1 MHKWFLKIH
10 FWVNKNKRLA
20 VVLAVVW
27 LAVSAYFAS
36 RISFEE
42 DITRI
47 IPKNERTSETA
58 KVLKQ
63 LRFTDKI
70 SVIIE
75 KKQKGT
81 VDDMVATAEAFLDT
95 VFIAK
100 PYIKNIQGKV
110 DEAFLEQSFRFV
122 YENLPLF
129 LEADDYNLIE
139 NKIQTDSI
147 RAALQQNFE
156 TMVSP
161 SGMVMKDFI
170 MKDPLGLSFIAL
182 RKMQKMHASRDF
194 KLYDGFL
201 ITNDSTKLLL
211 FINPVLAGSETEN
224 NALFVKQLYGI
235 QKQLNEK
242 YQDKTHVDYFGSA
255 LIAVANADRIKTDII
270 TTVLI
275 SMGAL
280 MVILML
286 FYRRIFI
293 PLIIFIPSLFGAVTA
308 LALLYFLKDSISAIS
323 ISIGA
328 ILLGITIDYA
338 LHILTHYKSNADV
351 TVLYKEIT
359 KPLLMSSSTT
369 AVAFM
374 CLFFV
379 HSEALI
385 DLGVFASI
393 TIMVSAFFSLLLVP
407 HLYRPETERKPSNTI
422 IDKTAKV
429 SFHNHRPLQIISIV
443 LIIIS
448 LFTFQNVRF
457 DNDLSKLNYI
467 PDALKA
473 SEQKLEASA
482 NSKSKSLY
490 ITAFG
495 NREDEVVMQNEKVL
509 QQLQQMKVPVT
520 GIQSIGSF
528 VMTKEHQTKKIEK
541 WQQFWTIA
549 KQNKIRQD
557 LQTIGTD
564 TGFSTT
570 AFEAFDSL
578 LGKKFQT
585 LTLHDYQKQAS
596 FLMDEFLVEQNGF
609 YTISTLVKIPEKKRE
624 AFVKEWAAPENTL
637 LIDRQQMSESF
648 LGQLI
653 TDFNDLVNYSF
664 LAVLFILWFFFRRI
678 ELVIISA
685 IPIAITGL
693 VTAGLM
699 GLFNIPLNI
708 FSTIVCTLIFGHGVD
723 FSIFMTSA
731 LQKEYTTGK
740 NELQT
745 YRTSILLAVLTT
757 ILAIGA
763 LVFAKHPALKSISLV
778 SLIGVFAALVITFV
792 FYPLLF
798 KFFIS
803 NRPKKGLSPVSIG
816 LFFQSVIFFTYYGI
830 FGILLSLFLRIL
842 LRLLPLSVEKKYKI
856 FGKCMS
862 WFMTSVLYL
871 KPTVKKGI
879 LNPYNEN
886 FQKQSVIISNHTS
899 FLDTLAIG
907 MYHPNIVFLVNDWV
921 YKSPIFGKAVRLA
934 GFFPVSQG
942 VEGSLDQLK
951 ERIGT
956 HFSLMVFPEGTRS
969 KTNDIGRFHKGA
981 FYLAE
986 QLKLDILPI
995 YIHGNSEVIPKGD
1008 FIIYDGQIID
1018 YIDERITPD
1027 DLRFGQTYTERTKKI
1042 STYFKQKFETIR
1054 RDLENENYFK
1064 KKLFLSFLYKEHTIV
1079 RQVKTDFSQHK
1090 SVYYQLNSLLAKNE
1104 KIVHIANDYGQLD
1117 FLLVM
1122 QQASRQL
1129 QTYIA
1134 DEEKRGIART
1144 NYVIQVRKLIYVD
1157 DLDAFSEKYSTLL
1170 VSKTQVPE
1178 NIPDFVTKIIVVLAE
1193 EVQIKGFNRV
1203 NEGESIQVFKRRA
1216 DA

>member
-10 FWVNKNKRLA
+10 FWVNKNKRLT

-100 PYIKNIQGKV
+100 PYIKDIQGKV
-110 DEAFLEQSFRFV
+110 DEVFLERSFRFV

-194 KLYDGFL
+194 KLYNGFL

-467 PDALKA
+467 PDTLKA

-509 QQLQQMKVPVT
+509 QQLQQMEVPVT

-664 LAVLFILWFFFRRI
+664 LAVLLILWFFFRRI

-798 KFFIS
+798 KIFIS

-856 FGKCMS
+856 FGTCMS

-879 LNPYNEN
+879 FNPYNEN

-1054 RDLENENYFK
+1054 RNLENENYFE

-1090 SVYYQLNSLLAKNE
+1090 SVYYQLNSLLTKNE

-1178 NIPDFVTKIIVVLAE
+1178 NIPDFVTKIIVVLAK

-1203 NEGESIQVFKRRA
+1203 NEGESIQVFKRIA